1 MFLARRLYKL
11 PLLPVR
17 CFSMTLEEVE
27 STVFEVIKRFDK
39 VDPAKVSRASTFE
52 ELGLDSLD
60 AVETV
65 VAMEEKFGVDL
76 EDGEAMKVVSVK
88 DAVTVFHKH
97 KAK

>member
-1 MFLARRLYKL
+1 
-11 PLLPVR
+11 
-17 CFSMTLEEVE
+17 MTLEEVE

-39 VDPAKVSRASTFE
+39 VDPVKVSRSSTFE
-52 ELGLDSLD
+52 DLGLDSLD

-76 EDGEAMKVVSVK
+76 EDAEAMKIVSVK

>member
-1 MFLARRLYKL
+1 
-11 PLLPVR
+11 
-17 CFSMTLEEVE
+17 
-27 STVFEVIKRFDK
+27 
-39 VDPAKVSRASTFE
+39 
-52 ELGLDSLD
+52 LD

-76 EDGEAMKVVSVK
+76 EDAEAMKIVSVK